1 MQQKIVISFM
11 VCFFLFTA
19 CIAQEPVPDKRGY
32 IVKVGDKIKD
42 FEMRMLDGSVKKLS
56 HFPTS
61 VIVLNFFA
69 SW

>member
-1 MQQKIVISFM
+1 MRKITIISFL
-11 VCFFLFTA
+11 VCLFLSNV
-19 CIAQEPVPDKRGY
+19 CVGQEPVPDKRGY

-42 FEMRMLDGSVKKLS
+42 FEMKILNGSTKKVS
-56 HFPTS
+56 QFHGS